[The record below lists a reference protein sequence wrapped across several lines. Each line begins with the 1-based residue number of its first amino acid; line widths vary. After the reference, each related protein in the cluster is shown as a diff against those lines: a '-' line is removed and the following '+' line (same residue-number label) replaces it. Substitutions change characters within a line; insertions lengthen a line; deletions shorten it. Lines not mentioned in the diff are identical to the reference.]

1 MNPINKKGKK
11 FFQCTITIVLNYDE
25 VGKSPERISQIK
37 HFIDK
42 HNWEGIKYLSEKDD
56 CKKIEKNNSTIA
68 QNVLNAILLTF
79 QNITQMM

>member
-1 MNPINKKGKK
+1 MNPINKKGNK

-25 VGKSPERISQIK
+25 VRKSPERISQIK